1 MTATRLSRCPH
12 RPPVI
17 QPRNRAGAADSG
29 IGAVHLADFDTVE
42 EANLTRQLLY
52 TEADI
57 GRPKLDTAVARS
69 ARSAPSWTASTAAR
83 CC

>member
-29 IGAVHLADFDTVE
+29 IGAVH
-42 EANLTRQLLY
+42 LTRQLLY